1 MYLRMHDSYVLLVAC
16 ESSEPTKL
24 SHVSEFSLIV
34 VGFLGL
40 PIISKTLGLVPVQTK
55 LPLSYSQSYLRQRY
69 DINIM

>member
-1 MYLRMHDSYVLLVAC
+1 MVEKRGLLVAC

-24 SHVSEFSLIV
+24 SHVSEFNLIV

-55 LPLSYSQSYLRQRY
+55 LPLSYSQSYLRQGY